1 MGSIFKKHK
10 LRILYLAQLTFKQ
23 KRQAKL
29 LIFKKYN
36 SSVILEGFNNDY
48 ILSIVS
54 YQYLP
59 GDDEH

>member
-1 MGSIFKKHK
+1 MLIYDLLEWLF
-10 LRILYLAQLTFKQ
+10 
-23 KRQAKL
+23 AKL